1 MKIRD
6 ISHHDTTPNLS
17 DYDGV
22 LIKATEGVGYV
33 DPALDAHVAAT
44 KAAGKPW
51 GLYHYLSFQSDVA
64 DQVAAFKVQLDRL
77 TGWTLRPALDVEFDG
92 RINQTLPA
100 DISARLQAFAD
111 AIPEVML
118 YANPDM
124 LGHLDAA
131 VAGKLPLWQ
140 AEYSP
145 VPRDVAG
152 YTRIGWQYRGDP
164 DESTFTDAVVLM
176 GGTAAPA
183 TSVAAPQP
191 AAPVDDGSR
200 PAPDFP
206 LPSGSYFGPRSGP
219 ACSVSGYYS
228 HRDDLRRWQQQMAG
242 RGWAITADGLYGD
255 QTAGVAR
262 KFQGEKGLRVDGLI
276 GPDTWAAAWTAPIT
290 H

>member
-6 ISHHDTTPNLS
+6 ISHHDTMPNLS

-22 LIKATEGVGYV
+22 LIKATEGVGCV
-33 DPALDAHVAAT
+33 DPALDANVAAA

-64 DQVAAFKVQLDRL
+64 DQVAAFKAQLDRL
-77 TGWTLRPALDVEFDG
+77 TGWTLRPALDVEFDS
-92 RINQTLPA
+92 RINQTLPT
-100 DISARLQAFAD
+100 DISARLQAFDD
-111 AIPEVML
+111 AVPGLML

-124 LGHLDAA
+124 LGRLDAA

-140 AEYSP
+140 AEYNPS
-145 VPRDVAG
+145 PRDIPG

-164 DESTFTDAVVLM
+164 DESDFIDAVRLT
-176 GGTAAPA
+176 G
-183 TSVAAPQP
+183 SVAADGAVFVPQP
-191 AAPVDDGSR
+191 T
-200 PAPDFP
+200 APDFP
-206 LPSGSYFGPRSGP
+206 LQSGSYFGPRSGP

-228 HRDDLRRWQQQMAG
+228 HREDLRRWQQQMAG
-242 RGWAITADGLYGD
+242 RGWSITADGLYGD

-262 KFQGEKGLRVDGLI
+262 KFQSEKGLRVDGLV

>member
-6 ISHHDTTPNLS
+6 ISHHDTAPNLS

-33 DPALDAHVAAT
+33 DPALDANVAAV
-44 KAAGKPW
+44 KAVGKPW
-51 GLYHYLSFQSDVA
+51 GLYHYLSFQSDIA
-64 DQVAAFKVQLDRL
+64 QQVAAFKAQLDRL
-77 TGWTLRPALDVEFDG
+77 TGWTLRPALDVEFDS

-111 AIPEVML
+111 AVPGLML

-124 LGHLDAA
+124 LGRLDAT

-140 AEYSP
+140 AEYNPS
-145 VPRDVAG
+145 PRDVAG

-164 DESTFTDAVVLM
+164 DESTFTDAVVL
-176 GGTAAPA
+176 TNSVHA
-183 TSVAAPQP
+183 TPAPQP

-200 PAPDFP
+200 PAPAFP
-206 LPSGSYFGPRSGP
+206 LAGDSYFGPRSGP
-219 ACSVSGYYS
+219 STSISGYYS
-228 HRDDLRRWQQQMAG
+228 HREDLRRWQQRMAD

-255 QTAGVAR
+255 QTGTVAET
-262 KFQGEKGLRVDGLI
+262 FQTEKGLRVDGLI
-276 GPDTWAAAWTAPIT
+276 GPDTWRMAWEAPIT

>member
-6 ISHHDTTPNLS
+6 ISHHDTMPNLS
-17 DYDGV
+17 GYDGV

-33 DPALDAHVAAT
+33 DPALDTNVAAA

-64 DQVAAFKVQLDRL
+64 GQVAAFKAQLDRL
-77 TGWTLRPALDVEFDG
+77 TGWTLRPALDVELDD

-111 AIPEVML
+111 AVPGLML

-140 AEYSP
+140 AEYNPS
-145 VPRDVAG
+145 PRDVAG

-164 DESTFTDAVVLM
+164 DESTFTDAVLLD
-176 GGTAAPA
+176 GNTSASAQAP
-183 TSVAAPQP
+183 APQP

-200 PAPDFP
+200 PAPDYP
-206 LPSGSYFGPRSGP
+206 LAGDSYFGPRSGP
-219 ACSVSGYYS
+219 STSISGYYS
-228 HRDDLRRWQQQMAG
+228 HREDLRRWQQRMAD
-242 RGWAITADGLYGD
+242 RGWAITPDGLYGD
-255 QTAGVAR
+255 QTGTVAE
-262 KFQGEKGLRVDGLI
+262 KFQAEKGLRVDGLI
-276 GPDTWAAAWTAPIT
+276 GPATWAAAWTAPIT
-290 H
+290 K